1 VSRLT
6 LRLPETLHQ
15 QLAHLAENEG
25 VSLDQYIVYAL
36 TRQAT
41 LVHGVQVVPE
51 VEVEQQKQ
59 AFQSLL
65 RQLERVLTSE
75 LESVLAA
82 REQVDAEVE
91 LNPDAVAR
99 LQERIRKR
107 A

>member
-25 VSLDQYIVYAL
+25 VSLNQYIVYAL
-36 TRQAT
+36 TRQAS
-41 LVHGVQVVPE
+41 LVHEIQIVPE
-51 VEVEQQKQ
+51 AEVEQQKQ

-65 RQLERVLTSE
+65 KQLGQTSTSE
-75 LESVLAA
+75 IKSALAA
-82 REQVDAEVE
+82 REQVNPEAE
-91 LNPDAVAR
+91 LNPDTVAR
-99 LQERIRKR
+99 LQEQIRKR

>member
-15 QLAHLAENEG
+15 QLARLAEKEG
-25 VSLDQYIVYAL
+25 VSLNQYIVYAL
-36 TRQAT
+36 TRQAVST
-41 LVHGVQVVPE
+41 HEIQIVPE

-65 RQLERVLTSE
+65 KQLGQVSPNEIE
-75 LESVLAA
+75 AVLAA
-82 REQVDAEVE
+82 REQVDAEAE
-91 LNPDAVAR
+91 LSPDVVAR

>member
-15 QLAHLAENEG
+15 QLARLAEKEG
-25 VSLDQYIVYAL
+25 VSLNQYIVYAL
-36 TRQAT
+36 TRQAVST
-41 LVHGVQVVPE
+41 HEIQIVPE

-65 RQLERVLTSE
+65 KQLGQVSPSE
-75 LESVLAA
+75 IEAVLAA
-82 REQVDAEVE
+82 REQVDAEAE
-91 LNPDAVAR
+91 LNLDAVAR

>member
-15 QLAHLAENEG
+15 QLAHLAEDEG
-25 VSLDQYIVYAL
+25 VSLNQYIVYAL
-36 TRQAT
+36 TRQAV
-41 LVHGVQVVPE
+41 LVHEIQVTPE
-51 VEVEQQKQ
+51 ADAEEQKK

-65 RQLERVLTSE
+65 KQLGQASISE
-75 LESVLAA
+75 IESVLAA
-82 REQVDAEVE
+82 RDQVDAETE
-91 LNPDAVAR
+91 LSTDAVAH

>member
-25 VSLDQYIVYAL
+25 VSLNQYIVYAL
-36 TRQAT
+36 TRQA
-41 LVHGVQVVPE
+41 LAHEIQVVPKA
-51 VEVEQQKQ
+51 EVEQQKQ

-65 RQLERVLTSE
+65 KQLGQAAPSE
-75 LESVLAA
+75 IESVLAA
-82 REQVDAEVE
+82 REQVDAEAE

-99 LQERIRKR
+99 LQERIRKQ